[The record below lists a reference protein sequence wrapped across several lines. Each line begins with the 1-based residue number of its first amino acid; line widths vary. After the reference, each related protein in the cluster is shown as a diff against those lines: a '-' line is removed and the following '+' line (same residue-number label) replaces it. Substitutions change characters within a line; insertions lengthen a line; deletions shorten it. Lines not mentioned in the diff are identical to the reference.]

1 MPFVTQKGTKE
12 FTPLCTEKC
21 VLINYT
27 ETLVN
32 LNSKP
37 FAGFWEHDENNWVS
51 LERFLF
57 LSEKSIP

>member
-1 MPFVTQKGTKE
+1 MKGGWFVPFVTQKGTKV

-27 ETLVN
+27 EALVN

-37 FAGFWEHDENNWVS
+37 LQGLRNMMRRIGFH
-51 LERFLF
+51 LKGF
-57 LSEKSIP
+57 